1 MNHLMVD
8 LETMGNGPYAP
19 VISIG
24 AVFFDPNRRLL
35 AGLSILL
42 LLFSG

>member
-8 LETMGNGPYAP
+8 LETMGNGPYSP

-24 AVFFDPNRRLL
+24 AVFFDP
-35 AGLSILL
+35 
-42 LLFSG
+42 